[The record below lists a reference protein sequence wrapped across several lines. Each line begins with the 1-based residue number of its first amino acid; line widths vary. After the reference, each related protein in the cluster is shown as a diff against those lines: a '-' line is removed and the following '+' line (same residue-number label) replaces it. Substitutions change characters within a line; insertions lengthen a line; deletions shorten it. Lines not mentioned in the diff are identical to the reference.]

1 MAVGTVMIRF
11 VCRYADHSDGMAHDS
26 GWVAICSSVL
36 VWNRAVGE
44 SRPSKWMALGIQ
56 LYLGVRSLTA
66 CFLLRLQW
74 QSHQSQ
80 FAYLPDTSICP
91 AVWQP
96 VLCEFLSPL
105 QVEFA

>member
-1 MAVGTVMIRF
+1 
-11 VCRYADHSDGMAHDS
+11 MAHDCGLRYLPCAGVES
-26 GWVAICSSVL
+26 QQWVNL
-36 VWNRAVGE
+36 DL
-44 SRPSKWMALGIQ
+44 SKWMALGIQ

-96 VLCEFLSPL
+96 VCEFLSPL
-105 QVEFA
+105 QWVEFA